1 MIYASRLSREPVTD
15 GLLPDEP
22 EICDTGLA
30 IPVLPVVP
38 VAVVLL
44 VAVVDFE
51 ALFDRAC
58 IKPLRPLLFPAP
70 PP

>member
-1 MIYASRLSREPVTD
+1 MSREPLTD
-15 GLLPDEP
+15 WLLPDEP

-30 IPVLPVVP
+30 VPGVPVVP

-44 VAVVDFE
+44 ELVVDFE
-51 ALFDRAC
+51 ALLDRAC
-58 IKPLRPLLFPAP
+58 IKPLRPLLFPVP

>member
-1 MIYASRLSREPVTD
+1 MAD
-15 GLLPDEP
+15 WLLPDGP

-30 IPVLPVVP
+30 IPGVLEVP
-38 VAVVLL
+38 VAVVL
-44 VAVVDFE
+44 VVFVVDFE

-58 IKPLRPLLFPAP
+58 IKPLRPLLFPVP